1 MRNSATPVASGATAG
16 ASTAVVSAQVAGPQA
31 PVSGATAH
39 APTHAP
45 THATTHAT
53 APSDDHAGTSAAFP
67 KRHALSWVPTL
78 YLAMGLPNV
87 LIGVVAAILYKN
99 LGVSNEDIALYT
111 SQMYLPWVLKPLWSP
126 LLEPYR
132 TKRWWVLSMQFLMM
146 ASLGAVAF
154 CLPLEGFFRASLAF
168 FWITG
173 FASATQDI
181 AADGVYMTTMSSGE
195 QARYAGLQGMCWNLG
210 AVVASGLLVSLTG
223 WLHQALH
230 WSWVQCWMAV
240 MLGAAAMMG
249 GFGLWHLRVLPPGA
263 PSSVQGQ
270 DLRSA
275 LVALR
280 ASWVTLF
287 QKPSIWMMLAV
298 VFFFRFGEGFIE
310 KFGPLFL
317 LDPREAGG
325 LGLDNAALGHI
336 YGSAG
341 TVAFI
346 GGAFL
351 GGFIA
356 SKMTLK
362 RSFLLL
368 AVALNLPHLTYYYLS
383 HALPNDLWVIGVI
396 VAVEKF
402 GYGMGSVGHML
413 YMMQQ
418 IAPGPFKMTHY
429 AMATG
434 VMALTK
440 WATGSV
446 SGWLYAGVGQHYAS
460 FFGWVLLFS
469 VPPLVLAWLAPFP
482 VTPGDDDRAGPAG
495 H

>member
-1 MRNSATPVASGATAG
+1 MSADLSRITGGGTPSGPAQAAAQALPDGDPG
-16 ASTAVVSAQVAGPQA
+16 AAA
-31 PVSGATAH
+31 PARPA
-39 APTHAP
+39 
-45 THATTHAT
+45 
-53 APSDDHAGTSAAFP
+53 
-67 KRHALSWVPTL
+67 RHPLTWVPSL

-87 LIGVVAAILYKN
+87 LVGAVAAILYKN

-132 TKRWWVLSMQFLMM
+132 TKRWWVITMQFLMM

-154 CLPLEGFFRASLAF
+154 CLPLDGFFRASLAF

-181 AADGVYMTTMSSGE
+181 VADGVFMTTMPPRE
-195 QARYAGLQGMCWNLG
+195 QASYAGLQGMCWNLG

-223 WLHQALH
+223 WLHASLH
-230 WSWVQCWMAV
+230 WTWVQCWMAV

-263 PSSVQGQ
+263 PAAVHGQ
-270 DLRSA
+270 DLGSA
-275 LVALR
+275 MLSLR
-280 ASWVTLF
+280 QSWATLF

-298 VFFFRFGEGFIE
+298 VFFYRFGEGFIE

-317 LDPREAGG
+317 LDPRSAGG
-325 LGLDNAALGHI
+325 LGLDNGALGHI
-336 YGSAG
+336 YGTAG

-346 GGAFL
+346 AGAFL

-356 SKMTLK
+356 AKMTLR

-368 AVALNLPHLTYYYLS
+368 AISLNLPHLTYYYLS
-383 HALPNDLWVIGVI
+383 HAMPTDLWWIGAV
-396 VAVEKF
+396 VAIEKF
-402 GYGMGSVGHML
+402 GFGMGSVGHML

-434 VMALTK
+434 VMAMTK

-446 SGWLYAGVGQHYAS
+446 SGWLFAGVGQHYAS
-460 FFGWVLLFS
+460 FFGWVLVFS
-469 VPPLVLAWLAPFP
+469 IPPIVLAWFAPFP
-482 VTPGDDDRAGPAG
+482 IRAGHGGEAEATPAG
-495 H
+495 GH

>member
-1 MRNSATPVASGATAG
+1 MSADLSQIAGGGAPAQAGDSPAGAASGA
-16 ASTAVVSAQVAGPQA
+16 ASGGEPAA
-31 PVSGATAH
+31 AH
-39 APTHAP
+39 A
-45 THATTHAT
+45 
-53 APSDDHAGTSAAFP
+53 
-67 KRHALSWVPTL
+67 RHPLTWVPSV

-87 LIGVVAAILYKN
+87 LVGLVAAILYKN

-132 TKRWWVLSMQFLMM
+132 TKRWWVIAMQFLMM
-146 ASLGAVAF
+146 ASIGAVAF
-154 CLPLEGFFRASLAF
+154 CLPLDGFFRASLAF

-181 AADGVYMTTMSSGE
+181 VADGVFMTTMSPRE
-195 QARYAGLQGMCWNLG
+195 QARYAGVQGMCWNLG

-223 WLHQALH
+223 WLHGSLG
-230 WSWVQCWMAV
+230 WTWVQCWMAV

-263 PSSVQGQ
+263 PSAVQGQ
-270 DLRSA
+270 DLSSA
-275 LVALR
+275 MVSLR
-280 ASWVTLF
+280 ESWITLF

-298 VFFFRFGEGFIE
+298 VFFYRFGEGFIE

-317 LDPREAGG
+317 LDPRSAGG

-341 TVAFI
+341 TIAFI
-346 GGAFL
+346 AGAFL

-356 SKMTLK
+356 SKMTLR

-383 HALPNDLWVIGVI
+383 HALPTDLWWIGAV
-396 VAVEKF
+396 VAIEKF
-402 GYGMGSVGHML
+402 GFGMGSVGHML

-460 FFGWVLLFS
+460 FFGWVLVFS
-469 VPPLVLAWLAPFP
+469 IPPIVLAWLAPFP
-482 VTPGDDDRAGPAG
+482 VAADADNAHGGGGHPAG